1 MWAEETS
8 KFPPL
13 VPTRQFLF
21 PAEHVTRIKLV
32 GYRSEQGKEVSWISS
47 LPPSTP
53 SSTTTRLAW
62 MHKKR
67 ATYRICQKLEK
78 FRALPLI
85 GVYFKFTAAT
95 TTTVR
100 RGYSMNKDYTPPPSS
115 RSDRYGE
122 NYTEDMEN
130 GKAIMPEDVVGVSQI
145 DRLQN

>member
-8 KFPPL
+8 KFPSL
-13 VPTRQFLF
+13 SATRQFLF

-67 ATYRICQKLEK
+67 GTYRICQKLEK
-78 FRALPLI
+78 FWALPLI
-85 GVYFKFTAAT
+85 GVYFKFTAAAAA
-95 TTTVR
+95 TVR
-100 RGYSMNKDYTPPPSS
+100 RGFSMNKDFTPPPS
-115 RSDRYGE
+115 
-122 NYTEDMEN
+122 
-130 GKAIMPEDVVGVSQI
+130 
-145 DRLQN
+145 